1 MKNLTREEIISK
13 FREIYKDAVEFDKN
27 NDDPQVV
34 NLVLVNWIGFS
45 LDRKDHHFLD
55 KLDVDRMIFPK
66 IFPLT

>member
-45 LDRKDHHFLD
+45 LDRKDHPFLD
-55 KLDVDRMIFPK
+55 KLDIDRMIFPK
-66 IFPLT
+66 NFPLT